1 MLRGESLPT
10 FWRNVIS
17 PSIGKQC
24 VKYYFPC
31 DGVTSFSYV
40 MTVIEQLQNMGPKLV

>member
-10 FWRNVIS
+10 FWLNVMS

-24 VKYYFPC
+24 VKCCYPC
-31 DGVTSFSYV
+31 DGVTIFSNGMTSF
-40 MTVIEQLQNMGPKLV
+40 IGQQQNM